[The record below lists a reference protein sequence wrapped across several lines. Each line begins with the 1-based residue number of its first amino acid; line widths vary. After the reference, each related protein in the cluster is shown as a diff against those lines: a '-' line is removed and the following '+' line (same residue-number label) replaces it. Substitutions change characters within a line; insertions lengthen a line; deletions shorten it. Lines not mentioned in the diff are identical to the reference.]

1 MDRDARLWLT
11 AGNSEIGAT
20 YLPVLHRDLFT
31 GTGLALL
38 APMRSLVF
46 GAGFYFLWLWQRR
59 LRYLLYLSVS
69 FALFT
74 IGTCAQ
80 TAGIPRD
87 IAWNF
92 MVSAIVYTGAVVAL
106 LNGCYKRVNLR
117 PRTAARLL
125 YAGLVLAGVAYF
137 CFVSPSLKAR
147 LYVMNF
153 GLGALTLIDAVC
165 LGRAAKKT
173 IDRMV
178 FWVVMVL
185 GIQGFPRTL
194 LSFGTTGQSRDMLA
208 FTHSSY
214 WKWMNATYAVLIL
227 VVGLTF
233 VATVVADVIE
243 ELRGRAM
250 EDPLTGLLNRR
261 GFEEAARKQIAK
273 AKGTCFSIAVCDID
287 HFKAIND
294 SCGHMDG
301 DAVLV
306 KVAELLREN
315 LRRGDE
321 VARFGGEEFVLLLS
335 DIHRED
341 ARDMIEKLR
350 QAIEATRFG
359 SGSLRHRRITASFG
373 IAEYR
378 VGEQLEDAI
387 RRADKL
393 LYAAKRNGRN
403 NALVDWLRV
412 DLQAETVASSV
423 VVN

>member
-1 MDRDARLWLT
+1 MA
-11 AGNSEIGAT
+11 
-20 YLPVLHRDLFT
+20 VLVPL
-31 GTGLALL
+31 
-38 APMRSLVF
+38 RSLVF
-46 GAGFYFLWLWQRR
+46 GAVFFGLWWWQRR

-69 FALFT
+69 FTLFT
-74 IGTCAQ
+74 VGTCAQ

-92 MVSAIVYTGAVVAL
+92 MLSAMVYTGAVIAL

-117 PRTAARLL
+117 PRVARLWI
-125 YAGLVLAGVAYF
+125 AGLVLLGIAYF
-137 CFVSPSLKAR
+137 CFADPNLKAR
-147 LYVMNF
+147 IYVMNF
-153 GLGALTLIDAVC
+153 GLGALTLIDAVY
-165 LGRAAKKT
+165 LGRAAKKP

-178 FWVVMVL
+178 FGVVLVL

-194 LSFGTTGQSRDMLA
+194 LSFGTTGQSRDMMA
-208 FTHSSY
+208 FAHSSY
-214 WKWMNATYAVLIL
+214 WQWMNATYAVLVL

-233 VATVVADVIE
+233 VTAVVVDVIE

-261 GFEEAARKQIAK
+261 GFEEAARRQIAR
-273 AKGTCFSIAVCDID
+273 AKGTCFSVAVCDID

-321 VARFGGEEFVLLLS
+321 MARFGGEEFVMLLS

-341 ARDMIEKLR
+341 ARDLIERLR
-350 QAIEATRFG
+350 LAIEATRFG
-359 SGSLRHRRITASFG
+359 SGSLRQRRITASFG

-378 VGEQLEDAI
+378 VGEDLADAI

-403 NALVDWLRV
+403 NALVDWLRIE
-412 DLQAETVASSV
+412 LQVETVAKGAA
-423 VVN
+423 VN